1 MNVYNSEIVSIKSL
15 HSNTSHVLSSSS
27 SSSNSSSQ
35 QSSNSLRAPSIT
47 GLPQLKNLTAIEINN
62 INKNPFITYPNDKY
76 YIKNI
81 PNIINTTHNTTTTTT
96 DFTDEI
102 FQTNGQL
109 LTIPDG
115 MNHNHNHNNESN
127 LWNLNYNTHSI
138 HKHKTRNNT
147 LFCGPGR
154 KRYLIAFLCCTCLTI
169 VIGMRSEM
177 LGIITNLNNTNTRI
191 TFGIKYTTNMK
202 YQMDYNHHHHYH
214 MNLFNRSKQMNHI
227 NINGSIYSKK
237 EQQEGEQHEEQ
248 DNDDDDEEDI
258 DHELH
263 TDSNRLLDNIRP
275 STSLIFKPSEHRKM
289 PWTETIKNDIVENS
303 VFFAYLITS
312 PIGGY
317 LTVNYDSSFL
327 LGSSVAITCGMNLFL
342 PLVETIG
349 NNINAKLI
357 MIILL
362 RLIQGLAEGCLIPSV
377 FGILRFWSPINERST
392 LVCLS
397 VIGVS
402 LGPLIGLPVCAEI
415 EKKWGWGVVFY
426 IYANLGLIWCIFW
439 WRLIDEKPNKDKKL
453 NKYELNYLKSTISN
467 RILYNHNYT
476 PIPWNKIFTSRP
488 VYAILFTYA
497 ADDWTFQISSVC
509 MQSFYQQIYNV
520 DVERTIFFLSF
531 PFLSRS
537 IFVPIGGIFAD
548 LLRINTKLSRTTIH
562 KLFAGLGFGLKGIFF
577 IALGY
582 APSEIYAT
590 MLLSLALGFSGLAV
604 AGYAVNVIDLAPNF
618 SGLVM
623 GFANSV
629 STFTGILSTF
639 IASVVVHK
647 FGLEL
652 KNGWR
657 VALCLA
663 AFSQF
668 VAMITY
674 LLFSSSEQQS
684 WAYSP
689 TFESVDKNDNDD
701 VDDDDDDNNNKKN
714 RPMEQINH
722 SMI

>member
-15 HSNTSHVLSSSS
+15 HSNTSHVSSSS
-27 SSSNSSSQ
+27 STSNSSSQ
-35 QSSNSLRAPSIT
+35 QSSNSLRVPSIT
-47 GLPQLKNLTAIEINN
+47 GLPQLKNHNN
-62 INKNPFITYPNDKY
+62 
-76 YIKNI
+76 
-81 PNIINTTHNTTTTTT
+81 
-96 DFTDEI
+96 
-102 FQTNGQL
+102 
-109 LTIPDG
+109 
-115 MNHNHNHNNESN
+115 NNESN

-177 LGIITNLNNTNTRI
+177 LGIITNLNNTNT
-191 TFGIKYTTNMK
+191 
-202 YQMDYNHHHHYH
+202 Q
-214 MNLFNRSKQMNHI
+214 
-227 NINGSIYSKK
+227 
-237 EQQEGEQHEEQ
+237 
-248 DNDDDDEEDI
+248 
-258 DHELH
+258 LH
-263 TDSNRLLDNIRP
+263 TDSNRLLDHIRP

-476 PIPWNKIFTSRP
+476 HIPWNKIFTSRP

-537 IFVPIGGIFAD
+537 IFVPIG
-548 LLRINTKLSRTTIH
+548 K
-562 KLFAGLGFGLKGIFF
+562 
-577 IALGY
+577 
-582 APSEIYAT
+582 
-590 MLLSLALGFSGLAV
+590 
-604 AGYAVNVIDLAPNF
+604 
-618 SGLVM
+618 
-623 GFANSV
+623 
-629 STFTGILSTF
+629 
-639 IASVVVHK
+639 
-647 FGLEL
+647 
-652 KNGWR
+652 
-657 VALCLA
+657 
-663 AFSQF
+663 
-668 VAMITY
+668 
-674 LLFSSSEQQS
+674 
-684 WAYSP
+684 
-689 TFESVDKNDNDD
+689 
-701 VDDDDDDNNNKKN
+701 
-714 RPMEQINH
+714 
-722 SMI
+722 

>member
-1 MNVYNSEIVSIKSL
+1 MNSYNSEITSIKSI
-15 HSNTSHVLSSSS
+15 HSYTSHVI
-27 SSSNSSSQ
+27 SSNSSSQ
-35 QSSNSLRAPSIT
+35 PSTDSLRPPSIT
-47 GLPQLKNLTAIEINN
+47 GLPQLKSLTSTEIMN
-62 INKNPFITYPNDKY
+62 INKNPIITYSNDKH
-76 YIKNI
+76 YIKHI
-81 PNIINTTHNTTTTTT
+81 PNIITTTHTTYTTNNTTNN

-109 LTIPDG
+109 LTTTIPDDIHHLNQWNFQYST
-115 MNHNHNHNNESN
+115 NHIND
-127 LWNLNYNTHSI
+127 
-138 HKHKTRNNT
+138 HKTLNNNGT
-147 LFCGPGR
+147 FFCGPGR

-191 TFGIKYTTNMK
+191 TFGIKYTTNK
-202 YQMDYNHHHHYH
+202 YHKDLHHLDPN
-214 MNLFNRSKQMNHI
+214 MM
-227 NINGSIYSKK
+227 NGSIELEKDK
-237 EQQEGEQHEEQ
+237 EDKEELQQQQQQEKGGEEVQEEEI
-248 DNDDDDEEDI
+248 NIDEE
-258 DHELH
+258 LH
-263 TDSNRLLDNIRP
+263 INSNRIYHNIRP
-275 STSLIFKPSEHRKM
+275 LTTSLIFKPSEHRKM

-453 NKYELNYLKSTISN
+453 NKHELNFLKTTISN

-476 PIPWNKIFTSRP
+476 KIPWQQIFTSRP

-537 IFVPIGGIFAD
+537 MFVPIGGIFAD
-548 LLRINTKLSRTTIH
+548 LLRINTNLSRTTIH

-689 TFESVDKNDNDD
+689 TLEDVDNDD
-701 VDDDDDDNNNKKN
+701 QDNHNNTNKN

>member
-1 MNVYNSEIVSIKSL
+1 MNSYNSEITSIKSI
-15 HSNTSHVLSSSS
+15 HSYTSHVI
-27 SSSNSSSQ
+27 SSNSSSQ
-35 QSSNSLRAPSIT
+35 PSTDSLRPPSIT
-47 GLPQLKNLTAIEINN
+47 GLPQLKNDIHHLNQWNFQYSTNHIN
-62 INKNPFITYPNDKY
+62 D
-76 YIKNI
+76 
-81 PNIINTTHNTTTTTT
+81 
-96 DFTDEI
+96 
-102 FQTNGQL
+102 
-109 LTIPDG
+109 
-115 MNHNHNHNNESN
+115 
-127 LWNLNYNTHSI
+127 
-138 HKHKTRNNT
+138 HKTLNNNGT
-147 LFCGPGR
+147 FFCGPGR

-177 LGIITNLNNTNTRI
+177 LGIITNLNNTNT
-191 TFGIKYTTNMK
+191 
-202 YQMDYNHHHHYH
+202 Q
-214 MNLFNRSKQMNHI
+214 LHI
-227 NINGSIYSKK
+227 N
-237 EQQEGEQHEEQ
+237 
-248 DNDDDDEEDI
+248 
-258 DHELH
+258 
-263 TDSNRLLDNIRP
+263 SNRIYHNIRP
-275 STSLIFKPSEHRKM
+275 LTSLIFKPSEHRKM

-453 NKYELNYLKSTISN
+453 NKRELNFLKTTISN
-467 RILYNHNYT
+467 RLLFNHNYT
-476 PIPWNKIFTSRP
+476 KIPWQQIFTSRP

-537 IFVPIGGIFAD
+537 MFVPIDFDA
-548 LLRINTKLSRTTIH
+548 
-562 KLFAGLGFGLKGIFF
+562 
-577 IALGY
+577 
-582 APSEIYAT
+582 
-590 MLLSLALGFSGLAV
+590 
-604 AGYAVNVIDLAPNF
+604 
-618 SGLVM
+618 
-623 GFANSV
+623 
-629 STFTGILSTF
+629 
-639 IASVVVHK
+639 
-647 FGLEL
+647 
-652 KNGWR
+652 
-657 VALCLA
+657 
-663 AFSQF
+663 
-668 VAMITY
+668 
-674 LLFSSSEQQS
+674 
-684 WAYSP
+684 
-689 TFESVDKNDNDD
+689 
-701 VDDDDDDNNNKKN
+701 
-714 RPMEQINH
+714 
-722 SMI
+722 

>member
-1 MNVYNSEIVSIKSL
+1 MHPYAEEISSINSFQSHNM
-15 HSNTSHVLSSSS
+15 HSN
-27 SSSNSSSQ
+27 SSSNSSPHSPG
-35 QSSNSLRAPSIT
+35 SLRAPSIT
-47 GLPQLKNLTAIEINN
+47 GLPQLKHLTATEIHNVNKHPLISFPNEKTFTQHLPSIMTTN
-62 INKNPFITYPNDKY
+62 I
-76 YIKNI
+76 
-81 PNIINTTHNTTTTTT
+81 
-96 DFTDEI
+96 TDEI

-109 LTIPDG
+109 MIGSGGGVDVEC
-115 MNHNHNHNNESN
+115 NRRIENQNQWDFKFSRDK
-127 LWNLNYNTHSI
+127 LNQISARRKSANGTC
-138 HKHKTRNNT
+138 
-147 LFCGPGR
+147 FCGPGR
-154 KRYLIAFLCCTCLTI
+154 KRYLIAFLCCACLTV

-177 LGIITNLNNTNTRI
+177 LGIITNLNNTNSRVSLG
-191 TFGIKYTTNMK
+191 FKYASTGHVEKGGLFKHEKEEHFDILSGSRDDDLNMEGSLS
-202 YQMDYNHHHHYH
+202 QSEELHNDPH
-214 MNLFNRSKQMNHI
+214 HI
-227 NINGSIYSKK
+227 NDR
-237 EQQEGEQHEEQ
+237 H
-248 DNDDDDEEDI
+248 
-258 DHELH
+258 
-263 TDSNRLLDNIRP
+263 

-289 PWTETIKNDIVENS
+289 PWTEAIKNDIVENA

-327 LGSSVAITCGMNLFL
+327 LGGSVAITCGMNLFL
-342 PLVETIG
+342 PLVETMG
-349 NNINAKLI
+349 NNINAKLV

-362 RLIQGLAEGCLIPSV
+362 RLIQGLAEGCLIPAV
-377 FGILRFWSPINERST
+377 FGVLRFWSPENERST
-392 LVCLS
+392 LVCLA

-453 NKYELNYLKSTISN
+453 GKREMNFLKSTIPN
-467 RILYNHNYT
+467 RILFTQGYT
-476 PIPWNKIFTSRP
+476 QIPWQKIFTSRP

-509 MQSFYQQIYNV
+509 MQSFYQQIYDV

-537 IFVPIGGIFAD
+537 MFVPIGGIFAD
-548 LLRINTKLSRTTIH
+548 FLRINTSLSRTTIR
-562 KLFAGLGFGLKGIFF
+562 KMFAGLGFGLKGIFF

-629 STFTGILSTF
+629 STFTEYFLRMT
-639 IASVVVHK
+639 K
-647 FGLEL
+647 L
-652 KNGWR
+652 
-657 VALCLA
+657 
-663 AFSQF
+663 
-668 VAMITY
+668 
-674 LLFSSSEQQS
+674 
-684 WAYSP
+684 
-689 TFESVDKNDNDD
+689 
-701 VDDDDDDNNNKKN
+701 
-714 RPMEQINH
+714 
-722 SMI
+722 

>member
-15 HSNTSHVLSSSS
+15 HSNTSHVLS

-81 PNIINTTHNTTTTTT
+81 PNIINTTHNNTTT

-115 MNHNHNHNNESN
+115 MNHNHNNNNNESN

-202 YQMDYNHHHHYH
+202 YQMDYNHHHHHYLHNH
-214 MNLFNRSKQMNHI
+214 MNLLNRSKQMNHI

-237 EQQEGEQHEEQ
+237 EQQEGEQQEEE
-248 DNDDDDEEDI
+248 DNDDEVI

-476 PIPWNKIFTSRP
+476 QIPWNKIFTSRP

-520 DVERTIFFLSF
+520 DVER
-531 PFLSRS
+531 
-537 IFVPIGGIFAD
+537 GIFAD

-562 KLFAGLGFGLKGIFF
+562 KLFAGLGFGLK
-577 IALGY
+577 
-582 APSEIYAT
+582 
-590 MLLSLALGFSGLAV
+590 GFSGLAV

-689 TFESVDKNDNDD
+689 TIESVDKNDDD
-701 VDDDDDDNNNKKN
+701 VDDDDDNNNKN

>member
-15 HSNTSHVLSSSS
+15 HSNTSHVLSS

-81 PNIINTTHNTTTTTT
+81 PNIINTTHNNTT

-115 MNHNHNHNNESN
+115 MNHNNNESN

-138 HKHKTRNNT
+138 DKHKTRNNA

-202 YQMDYNHHHHYH
+202 YQIDYNHHHHHYLHNH
-214 MNLFNRSKQMNHI
+214 MNLFNKSKQMNHI

-237 EQQEGEQHEEQ
+237 EQEQQQEGGHEEEEE
-248 DNDDDDEEDI
+248 DNDEDI

-275 STSLIFKPSEHRKM
+275 TTSLIFKPSEHRKM

-402 LGPLIGLPVCAEI
+402 LGPLIGL
-415 EKKWGWGVVFY
+415 
-426 IYANLGLIWCIFW
+426 IWCIFW

-476 PIPWNKIFTSRP
+476 QIPWNKIFTSRP

-537 IFVPIGGIFAD
+537 IFVPI
-548 LLRINTKLSRTTIH
+548 
-562 KLFAGLGFGLKGIFF
+562 
-577 IALGY
+577 
-582 APSEIYAT
+582 
-590 MLLSLALGFSGLAV
+590 GFSGLAV

-689 TFESVDKNDNDD
+689 TFESVDKNDDD
-701 VDDDDDDNNNKKN
+701 VDDDDDNNNKKN

>member
-1 MNVYNSEIVSIKSL
+1 MDSSECC
-15 HSNTSHVLSSSS
+15 
-27 SSSNSSSQ
+27 
-35 QSSNSLRAPSIT
+35 IT
-47 GLPQLKNLTAIEINN
+47 NKIENRN
-62 INKNPFITYPNDKY
+62 QW
-76 YIKNI
+76 
-81 PNIINTTHNTTTTTT
+81 
-96 DFTDEI
+96 EI
-102 FQTNGQL
+102 GFSREQ
-109 LTIPDG
+109 
-115 MNHNHNHNNESN
+115 MNHLVTTRQKSTK
-127 LWNLNYNTHSI
+127 NTC
-138 HKHKTRNNT
+138 
-147 LFCGPGR
+147 FCGPGR
-154 KRYLIAFLCCTCLTI
+154 KRYLIAFLCCACLTV

-177 LGIITNLNNTNTRI
+177 LGIITNLNNTNNRVSLGFRHGFI
-191 TFGIKYTTNMK
+191 GHSQPGELFKHQK
-202 YQMDYNHHHHYH
+202 DE
-214 MNLFNRSKQMNHI
+214 NLDSLSISPEDEISME
-227 NINGSIYSKK
+227 GSLSHS
-237 EQQEGEQHEEQ
+237 E
-248 DNDDDDEEDI
+248 
-258 DHELH
+258 ELH
-263 TDSNRLLDNIRP
+263 NDPHQVNEISRY

-289 PWTETIKNDIVENS
+289 PWTEAIQNDIVENA

-327 LGSSVAITCGMNLFL
+327 LGGSVAITCGMNLFL

-349 NNINAKLI
+349 NNINAKLV

-362 RLIQGLAEGCLIPSV
+362 RLIQGLAEGCLIPAV
-377 FGILRFWSPINERST
+377 FGILRFWSPENERST
-392 LVCLS
+392 LVCLA

-453 NKYELNYLKSTISN
+453 GKRELNFLKSTIPN
-467 RILYNHNYT
+467 RILYTQGYT
-476 PIPWNKIFTSRP
+476 KIPWQKIFTSRP

-509 MQSFYQQIYNV
+509 MQSFYRQMYDV

-537 IFVPIGGIFAD
+537 MFVPIGGIFAD
-548 LLRINTKLSRTTIH
+548 FLRINTSLSRTTIR
-562 KLFAGLGFGLKGIFF
+562 KMFAGLGFGLKGIFF

-639 IASVVVHK
+639 IASIVVSK

-652 KNGWR
+652 KSGWR

-663 AFSQF
+663 ACSQF
-668 VAMITY
+668 GAMITY
-674 LLFSSSEQQS
+674 LIFGSSEQQP
-684 WAYSP
+684 WAYSTP
-689 TFESVDKNDNDD
+689 TDNADNDYHTRS
-701 VDDDDDDNNNKKN
+701 DDDDEMDN
-714 RPMEQINH
+714 
-722 SMI
+722 SLD